1 MESEEIQS
9 VQKRFIYAVDEL
21 YRLCLGG
28 QWIIRDPAQESDSDL
43 VLSSSLS
50 DIPKL
55 LDYIFD
61 LELEN
66 TALVRMLSE
75 EGGEEE

>member
-1 MESEEIQS
+1 MESEDLQN
-9 VQKRFIYAVDEL
+9 VQKRFTNAVDEL
-21 YRLCLGG
+21 DRLCLGG
-28 QWIIRDPAQESDSDL
+28 RWTIRVPAQESDSDL

-66 TALVRMLSE
+66 TALVRML
-75 EGGEEE
+75 GEYSDE